1 MTLRGGDDSAR
12 PPQLHSLAAAANAPP
27 HVFPR
32 EDAGANKGGLSAMYP
47 GTHREPSPEWTQQ
60 EGGRDEPDLCR
71 VWPPSPTELS
81 ANPL

>member
-12 PPQLHSLAAAANAPP
+12 PPGLHILAAAANAPP

-32 EDAGANKGGLSAMYP
+32 EDAGANKAQP
-47 GTHREPSPEWTQQ
+47 RV
-60 EGGRDEPDLCR
+60 GGRDEPDLFR